1 MRIVSW
7 NVNGIRSRIF
17 NELISSKLKKG
28 CILSPEDNSAIALV
42 LAHDP
47 DIICLQETRCSIDNS
62 GKINIP
68 GYNAYFNE
76 SKLDG
81 ARAPNRYSGTCIFYK
96 DCISATFET
105 QFPGYEDLE
114 GRIIIMKTDTLTLIN
129 VYAPNSGTNYE
140 NKIKF
145 NLSLYNF
152 LKDTQGNVILCGDLN
167 VAKETHFDQ
176 TKCEPGPGTY
186 PHELK
191 FIDDILL
198 LGYKDAIKCD
208 TIYTW
213 WDPRQVKE
221 NGMSRARNRNK
232 GWRLD
237 YFFTK
242 NINQV
247 YSKCLK
253 YIGENNEGIPLASDH
268 APIILS
274 HEREIRDHSAVTGNH
289 LSAPVK
295 TDNSRDDRDS

>member
-1 MRIVSW
+1 MNIISW

-17 NELISSKLKKG
+17 NELVSSKLKKN
-28 CILSPEDNSAIALV
+28 CILSPEDNSAIAMV
-42 LAHDP
+42 LNQDP

-62 GKINIP
+62 NKIHIP

-81 ARAPNRYSGTCIFYK
+81 ARASNRYSGTCIFYK
-96 DCISATFET
+96 ECISASFEI

-145 NLSLYNF
+145 NQSLYNF
-152 LKDTQGNVILCGDLN
+152 LDVTQGNVILCGDLN
-167 VAKETHFDQ
+167 VAKDTHFDQ
-176 TKCEPGPGTY
+176 TKQPPCPGTY

-198 LGYKDAIKCD
+198 LGYKDAINCE
-208 TIYTW
+208 IVYTW

-253 YIGENNEGIPLASDH
+253 CIGENNEGIPLASDH
-268 APIILS
+268 APIILK
-274 HEREIRDHSAVTGNH
+274 ERDVGDHSAVTGNH
-289 LSAPVK
+289 FNATVK
-295 TDNSRDDRDS
+295 SDNSCDDRNS